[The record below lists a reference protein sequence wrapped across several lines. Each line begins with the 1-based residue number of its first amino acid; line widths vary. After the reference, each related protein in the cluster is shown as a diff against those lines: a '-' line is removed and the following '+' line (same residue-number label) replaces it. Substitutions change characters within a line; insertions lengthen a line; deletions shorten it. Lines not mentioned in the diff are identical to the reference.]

1 MTDISNVQNAIRN
14 TINNYRTLAEKT
26 VKNESKTG
34 VVAVLERFFHTL
46 EFLLKNGYRPTTND
60 VTGTRLPP
68 ELRRL
73 QDFLARKDSKDSYI
87 LQKDAAT
94 RYCFKHSKDSED
106 SIEVTIEEKQNTQ
119 SLYSNYSNYVDTAT
133 WKTSSLQSCKTTDL
147 SSILN
152 PDASRPQETQSSN
165 DRQIMS
171 YTDFAKNVT
180 SLPVKQPLSYKV
192 TAQTSTSDLLTQFNV
207 AAQKVNKKPF
217 NYLVWGQNDTVD
229 PENFFESAVR
239 DLARFSTGK
248 LILNGVEIKR
258 EILIK
263 IIEAIIP
270 DGNKESTIVN
280 TTPLTDSKRGEN
292 AYAQITNN
300 LYSLYDKTN
309 AEKINAIL
317 QKPQFPLALL
327 AVVNQLTAMIAQSSG
342 IAQQRVQVIENS
354 ASDKFKSIHSDTE
367 FSYRFGKFKENLM
380 RWDIKMAEQNNLYC
394 GVTSYN
400 PYFTTAGEI
409 GISKIYSYFLVPC
422 DFIGNKD
429 LHDKVTIATKL
440 KELIPQIKATVTNL

>member
-68 ELRRL
+68 ELRGL

-152 PDASRPQETQSSN
+152 PEASRPQESQFSN
-165 DRQIMS
+165 TINSVQLQTYKDFQNDVLPIKEPFS
-171 YTDFAKNVT
+171 YVT
-180 SLPVKQPLSYKV
+180 KDTSISELM
-192 TAQTSTSDLLTQFNV
+192 TAFRD
-207 AAQKVNKKPF
+207 AAQSVDKKSSVYSVHGEY
-217 NYLVWGQNDTVD
+217 NID
-229 PENFFESAVR
+229 VR
-239 DLARFSTGK
+239 DAFKKNAAIDYFWESSVADLKRFVTGN
-248 LILNGVEIKR
+248 LTINGIKIKR
-258 EILIK
+258 EILAK
-263 IIEAIIP
+263 IIVAIIP
-270 DGNKESTIVN
+270 DNKENSKVVN
-280 TTPLTDSKRGEN
+280 TTPLTNRDEYTQIINDLNQSYNETE
-292 AYAQITNN
+292 AAQI
-300 LYSLYDKTN
+300 SSV
-309 AEKINAIL
+309 L

-327 AVVNQLTAMIAQSSG
+327 AVVCQSIPMMIGAV
-342 IAQQRVQVIENS
+342 AWN
-354 ASDKFKSIHSDTE
+354 DLKSM
-367 FSYRFGKFKENLM
+367 ENLHKFPGLNPGLFM
-380 RWDIKMAEQNNLYC
+380 EEHKELKSSLIYYHIMMDYKDNLHC
-394 GVTSYN
+394 SVKRLV
-400 PYFTTAGEI
+400 PYFDSEGKI
-409 GISKIYSYFLVPC
+409 GATKTYSRFLVSP
-422 DFIGNKD
+422 DFVGDKS
-429 LHDKVTIATKL
+429 LHDAATINAKL
-440 KELIPQIKATVTNL
+440 KKLPTIDTNIAIL